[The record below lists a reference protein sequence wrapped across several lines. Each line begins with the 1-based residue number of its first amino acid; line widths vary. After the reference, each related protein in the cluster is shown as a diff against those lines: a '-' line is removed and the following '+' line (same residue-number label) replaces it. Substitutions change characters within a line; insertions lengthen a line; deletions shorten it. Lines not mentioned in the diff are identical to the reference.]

1 MGIYSHYIYH
11 YFSLHCS
18 WSTQLMLLTEVITTI
33 IQVTGTMVTMVTT
46 IITTQEGKSYFFMI
60 VYVNA

>member
-1 MGIYSHYIYH
+1 MS
-11 YFSLHCS
+11 
-18 WSTQLMLLTEVITTI
+18 LTEVITTI

-60 VYVNA
+60 VYISA